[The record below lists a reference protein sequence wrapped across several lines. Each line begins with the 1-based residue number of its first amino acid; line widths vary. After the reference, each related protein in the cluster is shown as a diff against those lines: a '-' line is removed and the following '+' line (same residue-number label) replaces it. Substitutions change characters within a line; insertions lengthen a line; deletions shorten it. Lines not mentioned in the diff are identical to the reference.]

1 MSQEYKMYNVRN
13 IDNIKV
19 MYFYGDG
26 QKRWKTLGI
35 WTDAVLDKNNNTQYF
50 SMSLVCV

>member
-26 QKRWKTLGI
+26 QKKM
-35 WTDAVLDKNNNTQYF
+35 KNPWNMNRQ
-50 SMSLVCV
+50 CIGQE

>member
-1 MSQEYKMYNVRN
+1 MYNVRN

-26 QKRWKTLGI
+26 QKKMKNPLNRN
-35 WTDAVLDKNNNTQYF
+35 DAVLDKNNNTQYF

>member
-1 MSQEYKMYNVRN
+1 MEEIKKCDFQLKNKCVKGIKMYNVRN

-26 QKRWKTLGI
+26 QKR
-35 WTDAVLDKNNNTQYF
+35 
-50 SMSLVCV
+50 